1 MSIKAGKRVI
11 FTDSTGEVGY
21 IEADRANSRLN
32 INIGG
37 TQVGSLRDAV
47 QKIVPALHGKVGAT
61 AGWVI
66 TAGTDK
72 SLATLPAS
80 VTAGTLV
87 IPILGLDVGDIVTA
101 VAAVGQVDSAG
112 NNVTLVMSVR
122 KITNDAASGHTDAQ
136 IGTDNVGT
144 LTADTLLTDANE
156 NLKVSSLTETIAA
169 DEQLYVLL
177 TGTTAGTTD
186 IEISH
191 LVVTVTKS

>member
-1 MSIKAGKRVI
+1 MALKTRKELIFYDAQGEGARLEYDRVNGKMTFYIGDTAVMSA
-11 FTDSTGEVGY
+11 
-21 IEADRANSRLN
+21 
-32 INIGG
+32 
-37 TQVGSLRDAV
+37 RDAV
-47 QKIVPALHGKVGAT
+47 QKIVPALNAKVGAT

-80 VTAGTLV
+80 ITAGTLV
-87 IPILGLDVGDIVTA
+87 IPITGLDVGDIVTA

-122 KITNDAASGHTDAQ
+122 KITNDAAGGHTDAE

-144 LTADTLLTDANE
+144 LTADTLLTDANG
-156 NLKVSSLTETIAA
+156 NLKVSSLTETMAA